1 MEAQIEN
8 KAAKAR
14 PRWKF
19 TQEHYRELATWAE
32 RVALL
37 LLGSLVVQN
46 IVSAFSLAE
55 PVVITGAILTAIAY
69 YVAANFLH
77 KS

>member
-1 MEAQIEN
+1 
-8 KAAKAR
+8 
-14 PRWKF
+14 
-19 TQEHYRELATWAE
+19 LATWAE

-37 LLGSLVVQN
+37 LLGSLVLQN

-55 PVVITGAILTAIAY
+55 PVVIGGVIFTIIAY
-69 YVAANFLH
+69 YGALNFLS